1 MPETHRILEAATALS
16 SALRAN
22 GVPHAFHGS
31 LFVAVLTNS
40 PQADVSAARP
50 FYPHFLPLTLPPHFA
65 GDFLH
70 RRRRR
75 RTSVSS
81 CQAGPDWQRGS
92 VHHAFSLE

>member
-1 MPETHRILEAATALS
+1 MPETHRLLEAATALS
-16 SALRAN
+16 TALRAN
-22 GVPHAFHGS
+22 GVPHGFHGS
-31 LFVAVLTNS
+31 IFVAVLTNS
-40 PQADVSAARP
+40 PQADVSAARL
-50 FYPHFLPLTLPPHFA
+50 FFVRASSPHYASHIA

-70 RRRRR
+70 RRRRG